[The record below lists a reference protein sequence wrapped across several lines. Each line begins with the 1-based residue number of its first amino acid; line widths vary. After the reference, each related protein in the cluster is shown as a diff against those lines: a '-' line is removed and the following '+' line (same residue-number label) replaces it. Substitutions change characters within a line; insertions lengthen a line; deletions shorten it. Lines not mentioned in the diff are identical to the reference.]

1 MGGSIA
7 FGIRLIDVH
16 FSLIQEPI
24 NELFV
29 APLGGQVEGRLPLG
43 IPGFG
48 LHSVP
53 VVNQLSVP
61 EIPLFNGSSS
71 TGH

>member
-7 FGIRLIDVH
+7 FGIRLIHVH
-16 FSLIQEPI
+16 YSLIQEPI

-29 APLGGQVEGRLPLG
+29 APLDGQVEGRLPLG

-48 LHSVP
+48 VHSVP

-61 EIPLFNGSSS
+61 EIPLFNGSKEE
-71 TGH
+71 GH

>member
-1 MGGSIA
+1 MDGSVA
-7 FGIRLIDVH
+7 FGIRLIHVH
-16 FSLIQEPI
+16 FGLIQEPV
-24 NELFV
+24 NEPFV

-48 LHSVP
+48 VHPVP
-53 VVNQLSVP
+53 FVNQLSVP